1 MTGLVKQSTAINA
14 INLLAHYSFD
24 LVGYTAIELVE
35 HWSGQYPAVWLQAA
49 VVEALYQGR
58 YKAVSVDQILTFWH
72 RRGEP
77 RYHFSHE
84 FERIVCSKLPK
95 SLTGKTDALIGEWAD
110 QNATIAAPDA
120 DINSVLPVK
129 EGNRVAD
136 MAATDAATAID
147 TIPVMAASTPFI
159 ESDSDWEDQ
168 TLLPGDRTLDEPL
181 IHTFKPTDLA
191 ELSPLVPQ
199 NNWSR
204 DEAVR
209 QPIHQFI
216 PAIEASNF
224 YIKLKA
230 VSQSDDFWQPS
241 REPLILTAGD

>member
-1 MTGLVKQSTAINA
+1 MTGLVKQSTAINT

-24 LVGYTAIELVE
+24 LGGYTAIELVE
-35 HWSGQYPAVWLQAA
+35 HWSSQYPAAWLQAA

-84 FERIVCSKLPK
+84 FERIICSKLPK
-95 SLTGKTDALIGEWAD
+95 SLTGKTDALIGEWSELD
-110 QNATIAAPDA
+110 ATLPAPDA
-120 DINSVLPVK
+120 EPNP
-129 EGNRVAD
+129 RVPAAD
-136 MAATDAATAID
+136 QVSGMAATATDA
-147 TIPVMAASTPFI
+147 IPVMAASTPFM
-159 ESDSDWEDQ
+159 ESDSGWEDS
-168 TLLPGDRTLDEPL
+168 TLLPHAHHLDEPL
-181 IHTFKPTDLA
+181 IHTFKPTDFSKLNT
-191 ELSPLVPQ
+191 LVPQ
-199 NNWSR
+199 GNWSR

-230 VSQSDDFWQPS
+230 VSQSDEAWQPS
-241 REPLILTAGD
+241 FEPLILTAGDQASV